1 MDQYNNNS
9 VGHNPTTQKSLNNEH
24 SVLGREGE
32 IEPLAT
38 QWTTLK
44 NDVNSLK
51 LALTQT
57 LNKYSVANTAAII
70 ENEQDCIMGNHP
82 TLLQIFKQFGVNAC
96 EAFLQPIITK
106 IIYSS
111 SRDDIMTEL
120 QIHNLCVDIII
131 DKTFRTLKLSEFIL
145 FTHKFCTG
153 KFPNERIFKQVCGDN
168 ITNALNTFYSE
179 RNAFISRIEDEK
191 RIKEAE
197 KERKRGGTMSF
208 AEWCKSKGV
217 KQEETNIGKLMN
229 KFKVKPNNNPLLNVG
244 SDNK

>member
-1 MDQYNNNS
+1 M
-9 VGHNPTTQKSLNNEH
+9 
-24 SVLGREGE
+24 VLTE
-32 IEPLAT
+32 IL
-38 QWTTLK
+38 
-44 NDVNSLK
+44 S
-51 LALTQT
+51 
-57 LNKYSVANTAAII
+57 KYSIANIANII
-70 ENEQDCIMGNHP
+70 ENEVECVMGNAP
-82 TLLQIFKQFGVNAC
+82 TLLQIFKEYGVNAC
-96 EAFLQPIITK
+96 EAFLQPLITK
-106 IIYSS
+106 MIYSS
-111 SRDDIMTEL
+111 SRENSMTEL

-179 RNAFISRIEDEK
+179 RNAFIARIEDEK

-197 KERKRGGTMSF
+197 IERKKGGTMSF

-229 KFKVKPNNNPLLNVG
+229 KFKIKPKDNPLFGLGN
-244 SDNK
+244 NK

>member
-1 MDQYNNNS
+1 MEQYNNNS
-9 VGHNPTTQKSLNNEH
+9 VVGNPTTQKSLNNEH

-82 TLLQIFKQFGVNAC
+82 TLLQLFKQFGVNAC

-106 IIYSS
+106 IIYSL

-179 RNAFISRIEDEK
+179 RNAFIARIEDEK

-197 KERKRGGTMSF
+197 KERRRGGTMSF
-208 AEWCKSKGV
+208 AEWCESKGV
-217 KQEETNIGKLMN
+217 KQEDTNIGKLMT
-229 KFKVKPNNNPLLNVG
+229 KFKIKPKDNPLFGLG
-244 SDNK
+244 NKK

>member
-1 MDQYNNNS
+1 M
-9 VGHNPTTQKSLNNEH
+9 
-24 SVLGREGE
+24 
-32 IEPLAT
+32 
-38 QWTTLK
+38 
-44 NDVNSLK
+44 NSLK

-82 TLLQIFKQFGVNAC
+82 TLLQLFKQFGVNAC

-179 RNAFISRIEDEK
+179 RNAFIARIEDEK

-197 KERKRGGTMSF
+197 IERKKGGTMSF
-208 AEWCKSKGV
+208 AEWCESKGV

-229 KFKVKPNNNPLLNVG
+229 KFKVKPNNNPLFNVG
-244 SDNK
+244 GNNK

>member
-1 MDQYNNNS
+1 M
-9 VGHNPTTQKSLNNEH
+9 
-24 SVLGREGE
+24 VLTE
-32 IEPLAT
+32 IL
-38 QWTTLK
+38 
-44 NDVNSLK
+44 S
-51 LALTQT
+51 
-57 LNKYSVANTAAII
+57 KYSIANIANII
-70 ENEQDCIMGNHP
+70 ENEVECVMGNAP
-82 TLLQIFKQFGVNAC
+82 TLLQIFKEYGVNAC
-96 EAFLQPIITK
+96 EAFLQPLITK
-106 IIYSS
+106 ILYFS
-111 SRDDIMTEL
+111 SRVNSMTEV

-179 RNAFISRIEDEK
+179 RNAFIARIEDEK

-197 KERKRGGTMSF
+197 IERKKGGTMSF

-229 KFKVKPNNNPLLNVG
+229 KFKIKQNDNPLLNVG
-244 SDNK
+244 GNNK